1 MFRTFRLAGIHLAL
15 AAMMLRALMPDGW
28 MPNTA
33 AAGGMPIALCTID
46 GPVSL
51 VVAETGKPAPHDP
64 AHNDGRHVDVCPFAA
79 SPHFATVTPA
89 VVPTLPLAE
98 AFFAPR
104 LPQSIVFAAGGRHT
118 PQSPRAPP
126 SFV

>member
-1 MFRTFRLAGIHLAL
+1 MLRRFKLAGIHIAL

-28 MPNTA
+28 MPSQA
-33 AAGGMPIALCTID
+33 SAGGAVIALCTID
-46 GPVSL
+46 GAVSL
-51 VVAETGKPAPHDP
+51 AIGEDGKPAPHDP

-79 SPHFATVTPA
+79 APHFATVTPS
-89 VVPTLPLAE
+89 VVPDLPFAE
-98 AFFAPR
+98 ASHTPR
-104 LPQSIVFAAGGRHT
+104 LAQPGIFGGVRRHT

>member
-1 MFRTFRLAGIHLAL
+1 MLRTFRLAGIHLAL
-15 AAMMLRALMPDGW
+15 AAMMLRALIPDGW
-28 MPNTA
+28 MPNA
-33 AAGGMPIALCTID
+33 APTGGMPIALCTIN

-51 VVAETGKPAPHDP
+51 VAGVDGKSAPHDP

-79 SPHFATVTPA
+79 APHFATVTPA
-89 VVPTLPLAE
+89 LAPAAPIAE

-104 LPQSIVFAAGGRHT
+104 LPQAHMFGGAGRHT

>member
-15 AAMMLRALMPDGW
+15 AALMLRALMPDGW

-33 AAGGMPIALCTID
+33 LAGGMPIALCTID
-46 GPVSL
+46 GPVNL
-51 VVAETGKPAPHDP
+51 VVGLDGKPAPQDP

-79 SPHFATVTPA
+79 APHFATVTPS
-89 VVPTLPLAE
+89 VVPDLPFAE
-98 AFFAPR
+98 ASHTPR
-104 LPQSIVFAAGGRHT
+104 LAQPGIFGGVRRHT

>member
-15 AAMMLRALMPDGW
+15 AALMLRALMPDGW

-33 AAGGMPIALCTID
+33 LAGGMPIALCTID
-46 GPVSL
+46 GPVNL
-51 VVAETGKPAPHDP
+51 VVGLDGKPAPQDP

-79 SPHFATVTPA
+79 APHFATIAPA
-89 VVPTLPLAE
+89 LAPALPLAE
-98 AFFAPR
+98 AFFALR
-104 LPQSIVFAAGGRHT
+104 LPQPSAQGGAERHT